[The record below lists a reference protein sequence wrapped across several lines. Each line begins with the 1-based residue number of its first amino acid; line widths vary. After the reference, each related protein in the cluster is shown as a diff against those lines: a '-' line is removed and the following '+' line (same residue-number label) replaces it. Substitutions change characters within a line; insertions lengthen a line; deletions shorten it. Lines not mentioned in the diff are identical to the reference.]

1 MYNYKENDLAAHA
14 LLITASQAVGKTTIR
29 GIAKDSNIYPTIQ
42 ALRLMGVKITE
53 NNSVYT
59 VHGVGV
65 GGLVAPKNVLDVGNS
80 DISAHLL
87 IGLLSTYSFTSFFT
101 GLHSEFISE
110 TIKALS
116 SMCVG
121 FIANN
126 NSFPIAVVGS
136 DSTIPIS
143 YTLTTPSAKIKSAI
157 LFAALNTAGKT
168 TITEIRSTN
177 NCTET
182 ILKKFGANLNIS
194 KDINGHNIIA
204 IHGREELLAQEEICL
219 YQIT

>member
-29 GIAKDSNIYPTIQ
+29 GIAKDSNIYPTVQ

-53 NNSVYT
+53 NEDLYT
-59 VHGVGV
+59 IHGVGV

-101 GLHSEFISE
+101 GNIDLRSKPISE

-143 YTLTTPSAKIKSAI
+143 YTLTIPSAEIKSAI

-168 TITEIRSTN
+168 TITEVKSTN

-182 ILKKFGANLNIS
+182 ILKRFGANLNIS
-194 KDINGHNIIA
+194 KDMNGHNIIA
-204 IHGREELLAQEEICL
+204 IHGREELLAQEKSLDI
-219 YQIT
+219 